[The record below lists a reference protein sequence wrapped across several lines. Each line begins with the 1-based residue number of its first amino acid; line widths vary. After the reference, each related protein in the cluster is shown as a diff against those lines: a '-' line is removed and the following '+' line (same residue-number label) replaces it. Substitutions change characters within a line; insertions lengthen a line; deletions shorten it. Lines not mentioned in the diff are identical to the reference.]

1 MLNVSVSPS
10 ASLAVG
16 LKLYCWPTCT
26 VLAGVPEIVG
36 GLLAGG
42 GGSLGGGSLGGG
54 SLGGGSLGGGSLGG
68 GSLGGGSLGGS
79 LGATT
84 RIVKGG
90 SVVVAWPSLTEMTM
104 LRYLPVCASD
114 GTPSRVP

>member
-1 MLNVSVSPS
+1 FSRDWSSDVCSSD
-10 ASLAVG
+10 
-16 LKLYCWPTCT
+16 
-26 VLAGVPEIVG
+26 
-36 GLLAGG
+36 
-42 GGSLGGGSLGGG
+42 LGGGSLGGG

-104 LRYLPVCASD
+104 LRYLPVCAAD
-114 GTPSRVP
+114 GKIGRASGRGRGEGD